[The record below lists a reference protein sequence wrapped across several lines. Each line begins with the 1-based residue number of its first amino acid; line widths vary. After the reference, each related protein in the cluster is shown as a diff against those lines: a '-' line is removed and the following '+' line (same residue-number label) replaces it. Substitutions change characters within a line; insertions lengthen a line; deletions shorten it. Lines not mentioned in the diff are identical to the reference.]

1 MVENALWCF
10 QHVAIREALHLSAST
25 GLTVGML
32 LTWSEVARAGWLWR
46 LHGLSFWLVPPILG
60 VVLFVALKEPFDVQV
75 AGANACQAPDSDG
88 DPAWKS
94 LVDITFWT
102 IGCVLSS
109 YGLYRLAPRLHG
121 ARDATQRQLRQ
132 MRARRIRDIR

>member
-1 MVENALWCF
+1 MSEWLECA

-46 LHGLSFWLVPPILG
+46 LHGLSFWLVPPVLG
-60 VVLFVALKEPFDVQV
+60 VVLFVTLKEPFDVQV
-75 AGANACQAPDSDG
+75 AGANACQVPGDTG

-109 YGLYRLAPRLHG
+109 AGLFRLSPRLHG
-121 ARDATQRQLRQ
+121 ARDEADRQMRN